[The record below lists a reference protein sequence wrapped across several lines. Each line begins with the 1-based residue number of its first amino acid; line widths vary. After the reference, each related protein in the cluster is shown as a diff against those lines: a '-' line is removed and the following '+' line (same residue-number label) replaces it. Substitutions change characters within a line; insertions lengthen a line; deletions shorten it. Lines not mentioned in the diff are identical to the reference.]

1 MLGRLLVDD
10 TEVVVMRNG
19 LRFTKQA
26 SFQVMEVK
34 CDSLRLVQNLRADI
48 STAPIAIILFH
59 TVALLYDGDGDM
71 CQFIPRDENK
81 VAYMLASFARL
92 GFYLSGLIVFLVF
105 LSPTIRDDLS

>member
-59 TVALLYDGDGDM
+59 TVALLYDGDGKMKHGDN
-71 CQFIPRDENK
+71 INWLDGKGRKALHNPHTYE
-81 VAYMLASFARL
+81 YASQW
-92 GFYLSGLIVFLVF
+92 
-105 LSPTIRDDLS
+105 SPNGYQ